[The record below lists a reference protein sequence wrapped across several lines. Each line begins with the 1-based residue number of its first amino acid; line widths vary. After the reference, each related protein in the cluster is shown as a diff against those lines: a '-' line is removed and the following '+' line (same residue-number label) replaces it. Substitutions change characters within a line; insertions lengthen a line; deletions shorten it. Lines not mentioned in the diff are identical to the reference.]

1 MCICWT
7 LDQNKES
14 SIKKMN
20 RNERD
25 GHVRVDNVL
34 RHSDLWLSL
43 IQKNILDAEQRK
55 IHANKIGLNPT
66 V

>member
-1 MCICWT
+1 
-7 LDQNKES
+7 
-14 SIKKMN
+14 MN

-25 GHVRVDNVL
+25 GHVRVENVL
-34 RHSDLWLSL
+34 RHSGLWLVSL

-55 IHANKIGLNPT
+55 IHANKIGRNPT